1 MTNDDEVT
9 DGETVENV
17 DHNTP
22 HHTRNTRCDLCYYT
36 GGSNA
41 VFNSMPKYVHDNI
54 DKVHIDEMCRQ
65 ISTTIRAETNVLIDP
80 VAIKR
85 HIKSHMM
92 DRKILN
98 CLLLTDLRRLL
109 HTTGK
114 LCVVRDLETNAEMI
128 DHKTTSTY
136 LDVVKQIMTANKL
149 Q

>member
-1 MTNDDEVT
+1 MTDDDEVI
-9 DGETVENV
+9 DGETAEGV
-17 DHNTP
+17 DHNTQR
-22 HHTRNTRCDLCYYT
+22 HTRNMRCDLCYYT

-41 VFNSMPKYVHDNI
+41 VFNSIPKYVNDNI

-65 ISTTIRAETNVLIDP
+65 ISTTIRVETNIQIDP
-80 VAIKR
+80 AGIKR
-85 HIKSHMM
+85 HITSHMM

-98 CLLLTDLRRLL
+98 CLLLKDLRRLL

-136 LDVVKQIMTANKL
+136 LDVVKQIMTASKL